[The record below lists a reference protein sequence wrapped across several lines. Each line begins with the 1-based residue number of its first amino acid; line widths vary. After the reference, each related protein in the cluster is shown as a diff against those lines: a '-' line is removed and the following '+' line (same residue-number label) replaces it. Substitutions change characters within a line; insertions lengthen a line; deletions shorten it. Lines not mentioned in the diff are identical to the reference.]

1 MNLLTHYGPIEGF
14 PTDPVLRMQ
23 RVLQIAYGH
32 GNFSLTIDADWLD
45 TEERLDE
52 PHVLAGI
59 EDDYKRALEY
69 WQKVLPDHQFIGHKF
84 GREDQPFGVWN
95 KEDRLLSMRGA
106 AAFAKSVMTSQGLF
120 DLSEKMAVERLEAVL
135 NPEQAL
141 RAFGYPS
148 VAISPLTGRSA
159 LILHVSQGAYF
170 KFCSTTTDYYV
181 SAGHR
186 EEAVDAMILAVGD
199 DFEKAP
205 LTAEDAAF
213 LKTYGP
219 ALYGDRSP
227 KEDPARYLLGCWL
240 EWWDTWTNSEN
251 PTEVPDPPVDQIR
264 KLLNLDSK

>member
-14 PTDPVLRMQ
+14 PADPFLRMQ

-45 TEERLDE
+45 TVDRLDE
-52 PHVLAGI
+52 PHVLASI
-59 EDDYKRALEY
+59 EDEYKRALEY
-69 WQKVLPDHQFIGHKF
+69 WQKILPDHQFVGHKF

-95 KEDRLLSMRGA
+95 NEDRLLSMRGA
-106 AAFAKSVMTSQGLF
+106 AAFAKSVMTSQGLL

-148 VAISPLTGRSA
+148 VAISPLSGRSA
-159 LILHVSQGAYF
+159 LILYVSRGAYF

-181 SAGHR
+181 SAGYR
-186 EEAVDAMILAVGD
+186 EEAVDAIILAVGE

-205 LTAEDAAF
+205 LTVDDAGK
-213 LKTYGP
+213 LCLYGP
-219 ALYGDRSP
+219 MLFGETNTRLDQALD
-227 KEDPARYLLGCWL
+227 LLQQVSA
-240 EWWDTWTNSEN
+240 WWNAWHEADNPSE
-251 PTEVPDPPVDQIR
+251 VADPPMEHIYS
-264 KLLNLDSK
+264 LLKGYMK